1 MLTTKQEKFVNNLLL
16 GMTQR
21 EAYKNSY
28 NAKNMKDETID
39 NEASKIFNNPEA
51 TMRYNELKKM
61 LLERL
66 TDETI
71 MSAKERMK
79 WLSDVVNGVIKE
91 KVAIFKSDTEGNDEM
106 IEQEFP
112 SKLAVKLKA
121 IDTLNKM
128 DGQYTEKVKIE
139 TEKPFEVNIKV
150 VK

>member
-1 MLTTKQEKFVNNLLL
+1 
-16 GMTQR
+16 
-21 EAYKNSY
+21 
-28 NAKNMKDETID
+28 MKDETID